1 MYLKTLVKQK
11 STDKNIEGKGGKEKR
26 KSDIITFKVISNKSV

>member
-11 STDKNIEGKGGKEKR
+11 FINKNIEGKEGKEKR
-26 KSDIITFKVISNKSV
+26 KSDMITFKVIGNTSV